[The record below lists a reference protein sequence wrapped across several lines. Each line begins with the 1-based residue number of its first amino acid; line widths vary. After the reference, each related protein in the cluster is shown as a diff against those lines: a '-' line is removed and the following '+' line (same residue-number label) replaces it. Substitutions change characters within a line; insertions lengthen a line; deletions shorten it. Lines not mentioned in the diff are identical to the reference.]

1 MIGAMEQALVDR
13 ASAASAGNALGYP
26 IRTVAS
32 YGNELDDPLA
42 ELVKGQF
49 PAVWF
54 VFRGRTRPRPAAGGA
69 YEAQT
74 TFAGLIATQNRRNE
88 RARRRGAVGDVG
100 SYQILEDIEALIAGQ
115 TLGLDFLT
123 APIAPGTIDNVLNGK
138 AGGKL
143 NVSIYAV
150 EFIFSHYVGVTQD
163 AQGLDDFTT
172 LHADWDIPPLGN
184 VATQDPAENGGKLLP
199 ALGADAETSL
209 QLETE
214 T

>member
-13 ASAASAGNALGYP
+13 VKTAGDGGALGYA

-69 YEAQT
+69 FEAQT
-74 TFAGLIATQNRRNE
+74 TFAGLVATQNRRNE
-88 RARRRGAVGDVG
+88 RARRRGATGDVG
-100 SYQILEDIEALIAGQ
+100 SYQILEDVEALIAGQ

-123 APIAPGTIDNVLNGK
+123 RPIEPGTIDNVLNGK
-138 AGGKL
+138 PAGKL
-143 NVSIYAV
+143 NVSIYAI
-150 EFIFSHYVGVTQD
+150 EFILSHYVGVTPD
-163 AQGLDDFTT
+163 AQGLDDFAT
-172 LHADWDIPPLGN
+172 LHVDWDIPPHGN
-184 VATQDPAENGGKLLP
+184 VTTQDPAGNGGKHLP
-199 ALGADAETSL
+199 AENPDAEDATT
-209 QLETE
+209 LETE
-214 T
+214 A